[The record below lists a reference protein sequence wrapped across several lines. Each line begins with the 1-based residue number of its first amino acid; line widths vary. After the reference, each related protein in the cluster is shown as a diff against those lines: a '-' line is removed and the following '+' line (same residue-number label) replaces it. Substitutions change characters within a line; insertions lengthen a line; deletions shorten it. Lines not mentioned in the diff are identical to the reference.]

1 MGSKETTDGVT
12 ISKIVTYDAAGRVIS
27 TKVPFD
33 IINGIQYYST
43 STFVY
48 NADGSIRESGVM
60 CNAPG
65 SADNKRTTA
74 YEYDSRGNIVLVKL
88 TDGTK
93 DNYTQYYYDEN
104 GRLRRVYQGLS
115 ARLTITAMD
124 TVTPG
129 TDSQYSV
136 IKYDYDKAG
145 NLATK
150 TDADNFLTT
159 YVSYDQD
166 GNLTKSIDPNGSI
179 TTYQYD
185 NMGRITYKEV
195 IDTDASKSCKESHVY
210 IDPVNGS
217 TTEQE
222 IIKVTN
228 GFNQPVTTTRTM
240 DTSHQLVEEEIQES
254 DETGT
259 QGIQKLYT
267 YNVDG
272 STKSFGVKIN
282 NVTKLALSYDYTTQ
296 GQLKTLKEN
305 GTVVASYTYDG
316 EGKLNTKAM
325 GALNQT
331 YSYNQLGAIKTNATS
346 TNGTNIFNETL
357 QRNVDGKISAIGE
370 GVSGRSQNFTY
381 DKMGRIL
388 TAIDNGDTTNYT
400 YDDYHNILTKGSTTN
415 SYNTSGTKLTNA
427 NYDSNGN
434 TTKDSSMNTYAYDAI
449 NRMQQAVTSGVTTTY
464 DYDSD
469 DMISSRIN
477 KDGTTL
483 YVWDG
488 DQIVMELDAN
498 KNVVSKYIRGNEE
511 LLKAENA
518 DGSLKWYYV
527 NDSHGNVVKLLNGSY
542 ATTKFY
548 TYDAYGLEQNIDSAD
563 TNPFRY
569 CGEYYDKYSDAV
581 FLRARSY
588 SPSMGRFIEMDSFAG
603 DYKNPLSLNLYTY
616 CENDAI
622 NGVDPSGHW
631 KFWKNI
637 GDFFKGF
644 GDGFVNSFTSIPT
657 SISDTYNSIKKDPLR
672 NGLGALGGLCYS
684 IYCPSD
690 PIGNYYAMKNG
701 PKAIG
706 EYYGNSFGGYSM
718 MLASEGIGRGFSK
731 IGSLSKAT
739 RVGRWMSK
747 TEYMNMKKTK
757 KVQLIFDHKTCVS
770 NPADLTSF
778 AKQAGKGSVYV
789 EFNVPSNTLTQGGTA
804 GWGIVNGPGSLYD
817 RLLAKKGL
825 PRIKRAPKATNIK
838 KIGSK

>member
-1 MGSKETTDGVT
+1 
-12 ISKIVTYDAAGRVIS
+12 
-27 TKVPFD
+27 
-33 IINGIQYYST
+33 
-43 STFVY
+43 
-48 NADGSIRESGVM
+48 M

-115 ARLTITAMD
+115 ARLTITDMD

-129 TDSQYSV
+129 IDTQHSV
-136 IKYDYDKAG
+136 IKYDYDEAG

-159 YVSYDQD
+159 YISYDQD
-166 GNLTKSIDPNGSI
+166 GNLTKSKDPNGSI

-195 IDTDASKSCKESHVY
+195 IATDASKSCKENHVY
-210 IDPVNGS
+210 IDPVDGS

-222 IIKVTN
+222 IITVTN
-228 GFNQPVTTTRTM
+228 GFNQPVTTTRTK
-240 DTSHQLVEEEIQES
+240 DTSHQLVEEKIQES

-305 GTVVASYTYDG
+305 GTAVASYTYDG
-316 EGKLNTKAM
+316 EGKLKTKTM

-331 YSYNQLGAIKTNATS
+331 YSYNQLGAIKTNTTS
-346 TNGTNIFNETL
+346 ANGTNIFNETL

-370 GVSGRSQNFTY
+370 SVSGRSQSFTY
-381 DKMGRIL
+381 DKLGRIL
-388 TAIDNGDTTNYT
+388 TAIDNGDATNYT

-415 SYNTSGTKLTNA
+415 SYNSSGTKLTNA

-434 TTKDSSMNTYAYDAI
+434 TTKDSSTNTYAYDAI

-488 DQIVMELDAN
+488 DQVVMELDAN

-527 NDSHGNVVKLLNGSY
+527 NDSHGNVVKLLDGSY
-542 ATTKFY
+542 ATTKSY
-548 TYDAYGLEQNIDSAD
+548 TYDAYGVEQNIDSAD
-563 TNPFRY
+563 ANPFRY
-569 CGEYYDKYSDAV
+569 CGEYYDKYSDTV

-588 SPSMGRFIEMDSFAG
+588 SPSMGRFIEMDSYEG

-622 NGVDPSGHW
+622 NGVDPTGHW
-631 KFWKNI
+631 FLDVFFTAIDIVSFVQHPSLSNAAWLAFDAFSFLDPTGIVSSAAHAGRGVHAAVEGFRVFSKAKKIIKAVHEAEEGVDAARIAEAASHSIERVGKTHGHHSFPKYLGGNPKQKLTKLLDSDHRELHSALRKFEGGWLGAKRGHTGKDI
-637 GDFFKGF
+637 
-644 GDGFVNSFTSIPT
+644 
-657 SISDTYNSIKKDPLR
+657 IKKYGTDKITEGLR
-672 NGLGALGGLCYS
+672 RFYS
-684 IYCPSD
+684 QMKYKHILD
-690 PIGNYYAMKNG
+690 DFEEAMK
-701 PKAIG
+701 
-706 EYYGNSFGGYSM
+706 
-718 MLASEGIGRGFSK
+718 
-731 IGSLSKAT
+731 
-739 RVGRWMSK
+739 
-747 TEYMNMKKTK
+747 
-757 KVQLIFDHKTCVS
+757 
-770 NPADLTSF
+770 
-778 AKQAGKGSVYV
+778 
-789 EFNVPSNTLTQGGTA
+789 
-804 GWGIVNGPGSLYD
+804 
-817 RLLAKKGL
+817 
-825 PRIKRAPKATNIK
+825 
-838 KIGSK
+838 